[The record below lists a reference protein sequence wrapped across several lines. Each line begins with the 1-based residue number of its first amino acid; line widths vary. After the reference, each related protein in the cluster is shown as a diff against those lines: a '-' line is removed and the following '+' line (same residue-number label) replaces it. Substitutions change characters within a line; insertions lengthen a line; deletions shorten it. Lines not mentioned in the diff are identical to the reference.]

1 MGANAGARSGRGL
14 GARLPMFASWAIIVA
29 LAAQETLN
37 DWPTVSGQLPR
48 AVAGIALAIAA
59 SVIYV
64 VWQLRVV
71 RGMVPES
78 TRLHVLVLTGAAAG
92 ALVVNDLWAPVPL
105 ALSAIMLVLP
115 VWRAALAVFVL
126 LVGFGAFVAAR
137 WDDRFAVVVPLG
149 IFALAL
155 VLYAFTRLS
164 VVIRELQLTREEL
177 ARTRVDQERERM
189 QRDLHDMLGRT
200 LVTASLRNQVA
211 LRTLDT
217 DPVATREHLE
227 QLHAVVTDGQARL
240 RAVTSGPVIVSLA
253 DEIES
258 ATTLC
263 QRLGIQITV
272 DAGELPD
279 GAPERDVGAIVR
291 ESITNML
298 KHSRALHCSV
308 TIRAEVGSVVVT
320 VVTVVNDGAGAGTQG
335 PDGTGVA
342 HMRSIAEGR
351 GGSLGAEFLDGG
363 RFRVSA
369 RLPGRDAPGD
379 VSTPGDASTP
389 GDVATSGAASTPG
402 GLSASGGVRDLAS
415 HPDSSLAPHAEPSP
429 IPAVRRKET
438 S

>member
-78 TRLHVLVLTGAAAG
+78 TRLHVLVLTAAAAG

-320 VVTVVNDGAGAGTQG
+320 VVNDGAGAGTQG

-379 VSTPGDASTP
+379 VSTPG
-389 GDVATSGAASTPG
+389 AASTPG
-402 GLSASGGVRDLAS
+402 GLSASGGVHDVAS
-415 HPDSSLAPHAEPSP
+415 HPDSSPAPHAEPSP
-429 IPAVRRKET
+429 IPAARRKET